1 MKKGTRTTLIVLG
14 VIALVFIFFAFF
26 TETEIKIEVNTKD
39 ATPEYATYEEC
50 LLKEH
55 QKCAPLKCGDLVS
68 NYCDT
73 LDFKEEWISK
83 PVMF

>member
-26 TETEIKIEVNTKD
+26 TETEIKIEVNSKD

-50 LLKEH
+50 MLREI
-55 QKCAPLKCGDLVS
+55 QKCSPVECGISADY
-68 NYCDT
+68 YCQT
-73 LDFKEEWISK
+73 LDFKEE
-83 PVMF
+83 

>member
-50 LLKEH
+50 LLREM
-55 QKCAPLKCGDLVS
+55 QKCSTKCTAQAQDYCTTLELPAPTFD
-68 NYCDT
+68 
-73 LDFKEEWISK
+73 
-83 PVMF
+83 